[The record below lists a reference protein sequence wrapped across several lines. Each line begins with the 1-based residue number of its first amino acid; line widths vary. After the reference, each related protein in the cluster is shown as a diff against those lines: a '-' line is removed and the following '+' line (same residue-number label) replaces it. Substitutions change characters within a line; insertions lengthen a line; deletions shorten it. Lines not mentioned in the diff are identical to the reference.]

1 MQPLALP
8 DFYTWSVWQPD
19 RNVYFNS
26 HFIRR
31 PDGNV
36 LIDPLTA
43 SAEDVAQIEG
53 MGGVATIV
61 VTNRDHERKSRDF
74 AARFG
79 ARIAAS
85 ADDSPLLSGPV
96 DRVLRDG
103 DEIFEGAIVIGLT
116 GLKSPGEF
124 AIHFPR
130 HAAAL
135 VGDALWGDPA
145 GSLRLLPDSKLLDPK
160 LAVFSLR
167 KLWELRLRTML
178 VGDGASVFGDAD
190 RIIGEYLFSREGV
203 FVNRINFDEMV
214 ADRFD
219 DLDGKYR
226 AVTYEA
232 GLPIGARKL
241 GYRFVTLEPGTKF
254 CPMHSHVVE
263 EEMVLVWD
271 GAPTIRTPQ
280 GEFECRR
287 GDVIAF
293 PVGHA
298 GTHQLKNLSA
308 KPATLFVLGNEEAN
322 EIALYPDSKKVLVAH
337 RPHRLMLR
345 TEPDLDYYDG
355 E

>member
-36 LIDPLTA
+36 LIDPLVA
-43 SAEDVAQIEG
+43 SEEDMAQIEG

-79 ARIAAS
+79 ARIASSEGDA
-85 ADDSPLLSGPV
+85 PLLSGPV

-103 DEIFEGAIVIGLT
+103 EEIFDGAIVIALA

-130 HAAAL
+130 HKAVL

-145 GSLRLLPDSKLLDPK
+145 GTVRLLPDSKLLDPK

-167 KLWELRLRTML
+167 KLWALRLRTLL
-178 VGDGASVFGDAD
+178 VGDGASVFSDAD
-190 RIIGEYLFSREGV
+190 RVIGEYLFSREGV
-203 FVNRINFDEMV
+203 FINRINFDELEV
-214 ADRFD
+214 DRFD
-219 DLDGKYR
+219 DLNDKYR
-226 AVTYEA
+226 AVMYEA

-241 GYRFVTLEPGTKF
+241 GYRFVTLEPGAKF
-254 CPMHSHVVE
+254 CPMHSHAAE

-271 GAPTIRTPQ
+271 GAPSIRTPQ

-293 PVGHA
+293 PVGTA
-298 GTHQLKNLSA
+298 GTHQLGNRSA
-308 KPATLFVLGNEEAN
+308 APCTLFVLGNEEAH
-322 EIALYPDSKKVLVAH
+322 EVAYYPDSNKVLVFH
-337 RPHRLMLR
+337 PRRLMLR
-345 TEPDLDYYDG
+345 GEPDLDYYDG